1 MLPKQQNSFHF
12 KQILYP
18 IAYMIG
24 ILGFASIPD
33 IPGNANCRLSLNPIV
48 NNFLH
53 VPAYGILMFLWF
65 KTLYEKFNTKWKTL
79 FYAVGI
85 TMAFGILQE
94 LVQSFVRG
102 RFVSR
107 ADIGLNT
114 IGIALAVLY
123 IHKRIYAQ
131 AEKISKMDS
140 GFIKYLNSQ
149 LKKPNKPN
157 KPNHVRNSRK
167 I

>member
-1 MLPKQQNSFHF
+1 MITKSRKDENTKVGQHQRILYSR
-12 KQILYP
+12 QILYP
-18 IAYMIG
+18 IAYMAG
-24 ILGFASIPD
+24 ILGFASVPD
-33 IPGNANCRLSLNPIV
+33 TPDTPHSLSLNAIV

-53 VPAYGILMFLWF
+53 IPAYGILVFLWF
-65 KTLYEKFNTKWKTL
+65 RALHQKSRSKHRSL

-102 RFVSR
+102 RFVSL

-123 IHKRIYAQ
+123 IHRYQSI
-131 AEKISKMDS
+131 
-140 GFIKYLNSQ
+140 
-149 LKKPNKPN
+149 
-157 KPNHVRNSRK
+157 
-167 I
+167 